1 MIAPFSKLIRNSLE
15 KKAAPEKS
23 NAAASEKPTRR
34 HVAQILMP
42 RPLVLTAVK
51 PPVSVDSR
59 KNKL

>member
-15 KKAAPEKS
+15 KKAEPEKS
-23 NAAASEKPTRR
+23 NAAASEKPPRR

-42 RPLVLTAVK
+42 RPLVLTAVR
-51 PPVSVDSR
+51 PPVAGNAR